1 MKSKFVYEQIEDIL
15 KPKSRKD
22 IIKDFENLSIE
33 QKEDLLLNSHYRDDL
48 LNYIEDEILSEEE
61 SDKIWDNIIDFYIE
75 NVNDE
80 NLYDEG
86 GNLNEIDKEYVK
98 NHMSEIFLNEI
109 FVEFLTEKQLNKTIK
124 KLWPEYIKEESIKDI
139 LKPKDTNK
147 IIEDFLDENIWGNV
161 GDIEKMLLHLNEYIS
176 IKDNKKKI
184 EETLLETLKGFIE
197 YFLDT
202 WEDNHEE

>member
-1 MKSKFVYEQIEDIL
+1 LKSKFVYEQIEDIL